1 VLVISDGYIKLAD
14 FGLSKRLTERTTTM
28 CGTLQYLAPEIILS
42 KAYGKP
48 IDWWALGVVMFEIV
62 VGRTPFKNKN
72 TNKMF
77 KNILGVKY
85 KAPNTISSDLADIIR
100 NLLQLDVSKRFGNL
114 KNGTNDIKNHR

>member
-1 VLVISDGYIKLAD
+1 
-14 FGLSKRLTERTTTM
+14 M

-62 VGRTPFKNKN
+62 TGNTPFKNDN

-77 KNILGVKY
+77 KNILSVKY
-85 KAPNTISSDLADIIR
+85 KTPRTVSSDLSDLIR
-100 NLLQLDVSKRFGNL
+100 NLLQLDLSKRFGNL
-114 KNGTNDIKNHR
+114 KNGINDIKNHR